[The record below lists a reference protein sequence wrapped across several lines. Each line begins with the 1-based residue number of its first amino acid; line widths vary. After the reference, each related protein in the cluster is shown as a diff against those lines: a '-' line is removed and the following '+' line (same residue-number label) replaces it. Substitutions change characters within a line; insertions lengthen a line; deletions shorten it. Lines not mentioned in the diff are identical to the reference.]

1 MLLSLIQSYTVW
13 TMIHY
18 YAVVASVKTV
28 RNSLRNRK
36 QLGLAI
42 RHHRDEMG
50 VSQEG
55 LAEIIG
61 CHRNYVGLLERG
73 EQNVTIDMLARVAKA
88 LGCSVTDL
96 VAEAGL

>member
-1 MLLSLIQSYTVW
+1 
-13 TMIHY
+13 
-18 YAVVASVKTV
+18 
-28 RNSLRNRK
+28 
-36 QLGLAI
+36 
-42 RHHRDEMG
+42 MG

-73 EQNVTIDMLARVAKA
+73 EQNVTIDMLSRVAKA

-96 VAEAGL
+96 VGEAGL

>member
-1 MLLSLIQSYTVW
+1 MW
-13 TMIHY
+13 TILHHY
-18 YAVVASVKTV
+18 DVLASVKTLK
-28 RNSLRNRK
+28 SSQRNRR

-42 RHHRDEMG
+42 RRRRDEMG

-61 CHRNYVGLLERG
+61 CHRNYVGYLERG

-88 LGCSVTDL
+88 LACTVSDL
-96 VAEAGL
+96 VSEAGL

>member
-1 MLLSLIQSYTVW
+1 MW
-13 TMIHY
+13 TSVHHY
-18 YAVVASVKTV
+18 DVLASVKTLKE
-28 RNSLRNRK
+28 SQQNRK

-42 RHHRDEMG
+42 RRHREEMG

-61 CHRNYVGLLERG
+61 CHRNYVGYLERG

-88 LGCSVTDL
+88 VGCTVTDL
-96 VAEAGL
+96 VSEAGL

>member
-1 MLLSLIQSYTVW
+1 
-13 TMIHY
+13 
-18 YAVVASVKTV
+18 VKTV

-42 RHHRDEMG
+42 RHHRDDMG

-55 LAEIIG
+55 LAEIVG

-73 EQNVTIDMLARVAKA
+73 EQNVTIDMLARVAEA
-88 LGCSVTDL
+88 LACTVTDL
-96 VAEAGL
+96 VSEANL

>member
-1 MLLSLIQSYTVW
+1 MW
-13 TMIHY
+13 TSVHNY
-18 YAVVASVKTV
+18 DVLASVKTLKE
-28 RNSLRNRK
+28 SQQNRK

-42 RHHRDEMG
+42 RRHREEMG

-61 CHRNYVGLLERG
+61 CHRNYVGYLERG

-88 LGCSVTDL
+88 VGCTVTDL
-96 VAEAGL
+96 VSEAGL